1 MRLVAVG
8 RMAAVLVAL
17 STAAVPLVA
26 QQAPAGAAAGRVAF
40 VNMRRV
46 LAETPGY
53 AQAES
58 TFVREMT
65 GYRTEFQRLQT
76 ALDSSAQA
84 FEQQATLLSQ
94 TARATRRRELETQ
107 QQQLEQRGQELQQR
121 ATTRERELLD
131 PIQTRVVAV
140 IERLRSSSGYSMVFD
155 VSAQTNTIVT
165 ADPALDL
172 SDRVIAELKANRP

>member
-8 RMAAVLVAL
+8 RVAALLVAL
-17 STAAVPLVA
+17 TAGAVPLVA
-26 QQAPAGAAAGRVAF
+26 QQSPAAASNRVAF

-65 GYRTEFQRLQT
+65 GYRTEFQRLQV

-94 TARATRRRELETQ
+94 TARTARRRELEQ
-107 QQQLEQRGQELQQR
+107 QQSQLEQRGQELQQR

-140 IERLRSSSGYSMVFD
+140 IERLRAASGFSMVFD

-165 ADPALDL
+165 ADQSLDL
-172 SDRVIAELKANRP
+172 SERVIAELKANRP

>member
-53 AQAES
+53 VQAES

-140 IERLRSSSGYSMVFD
+140 IERLRSSTGYSMVFD
-155 VSAQTNTIVT
+155 VSAQTK
-165 ADPALDL
+165 
-172 SDRVIAELKANRP
+172 DRKSTRLNSSHSS

>member
-8 RMAAVLVAL
+8 RVAAVLVAL
-17 STAAVPLVA
+17 TAGAVPLMA

-46 LAETPGY
+46 LSETPGY

-94 TARATRRRELETQ
+94 TARAARRRELETQ

-140 IERLRSSSGYSMVFD
+140 IERLRSSGGYSMVFD

-165 ADPALDL
+165 ADPSLDL